1 MEYSFNYKLKNY
13 NESGSF
19 IWKLI
24 IKLEVEG
31 PTKRKQFQINFANSS
46 RTTKVLSFVYQLLL
60 LTWQQAKFMIQQT
73 QRNNCFSVLKF

>member
-31 PTKRKQFQINFANSS
+31 PTKRQQFQINFTNSS
-46 RTTKVLSFVYQLLL
+46 GTTKVL
-60 LTWQQAKFMIQQT
+60 LT
-73 QRNNCFSVLKF
+73 

>member
-1 MEYSFNYKLKNY
+1 MKYSSNKLKNY

-31 PTKRKQFQINFANSS
+31 QTKRQQFQINFTNSS
-46 RTTKVLSFVYQLLL
+46 LTTYAISKKFKILFLLKIIIIFYVFEL
-60 LTWQQAKFMIQQT
+60 F
-73 QRNNCFSVLKF
+73 